1 MPDCEQNIPDLDLE
15 YPDSLVTSVP
25 AVDTSNVDTT
35 ETNPRDSVNIN
46 NPDPRPEV
54 TWSYYPNPTN
64 GIINVKADTDIEEL
78 FLTDLTGKL
87 LQSIKKLKKD
97 RVYQF
102 DLSQYVTGIYL
113 IRYLHEDKWI
123 TGKVV
128 LQRY

>member
-1 MPDCEQNIPDLDLE
+1 
-15 YPDSLVTSVP
+15 
-25 AVDTSNVDTT
+25 
-35 ETNPRDSVNIN
+35 
-46 NPDPRPEV
+46 
-54 TWSYYPNPTN
+54 
-64 GIINVKADTDIEEL
+64 VKADTDIEEL

-87 LQSIKKLKKD
+87 LQSIKHLEKD

-123 TGKVV
+123 SGKVV